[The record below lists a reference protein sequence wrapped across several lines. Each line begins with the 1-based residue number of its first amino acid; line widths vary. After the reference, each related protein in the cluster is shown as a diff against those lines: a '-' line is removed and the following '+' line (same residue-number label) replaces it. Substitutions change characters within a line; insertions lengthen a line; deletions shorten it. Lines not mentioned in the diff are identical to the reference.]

1 MNGTNTTHL
10 KASSILVLAM
20 FSGSPT
26 PEEWERMRFTCSCKV
41 FKNCGSGIVLA
52 SLASL
57 SSSSH
62 LLQLIR
68 PHSHIREKPEAGV
81 DAVND
86 FARLNDFIDDL
97 CAGAEGGGVRV
108 SLF

>member
-1 MNGTNTTHL
+1 
-10 KASSILVLAM
+10 
-20 FSGSPT
+20 
-26 PEEWERMRFTCSCKV
+26 MRFTCSCKV
-41 FKNCGSGIVLA
+41 FKICGLGIVLA
-52 SLASL
+52 SLASSSL
-57 SSSSH
+57 SLSH

-86 FARLNDFIDDL
+86 FPRLNDFIDDL
-97 CAGAEGGGVRV
+97 CAGAEVGGVRV

>member
-1 MNGTNTTHL
+1 
-10 KASSILVLAM
+10 
-20 FSGSPT
+20 
-26 PEEWERMRFTCSCKV
+26 MRFTCSCKV
-41 FKNCGSGIVLA
+41 FKNCGLGIVLA
-52 SLASL
+52 SLASSL
-57 SSSSH
+57 SSLSSSSSH

-97 CAGAEGGGVRV
+97 YAGAEGGGVRV

>member
-1 MNGTNTTHL
+1 
-10 KASSILVLAM
+10 
-20 FSGSPT
+20 
-26 PEEWERMRFTCSCKV
+26 MRFTCSCKV
-41 FKNCGSGIVLA
+41 FKNCGLGIVLA
-52 SLASL
+52 SLASSL
-57 SSSSH
+57 SSSLSSSSSH

-97 CAGAEGGGVRV
+97 CAGAEGRGVRV